1 MKLGGLVVVASNAG
15 GAWTPIG
22 DITTTMLYI
31 GGQVCWTT
39 DETALCEVAWILYGY
54 YNIYGTHGD
63 ICIFNMYILS
73 SNDLRQVGDRWLF
86 HLSQVIN
93 FFPIFFWPETFPSH
107 QPKLT
112 PSQDLIVSEKTAV
125 RFSESHMWWVS
136 RKHDRTWHG
145 SCRSQVHMQNCIAL
159 LLLLS
164 T

>member
-1 MKLGGLVVVASNAG
+1 MRDLFCFLTVPVISLKHATQKIKNTKQFPQL
-15 GAWTPIG
+15 
-22 DITTTMLYI
+22 
-31 GGQVCWTT
+31 
-39 DETALCEVAWILYGY
+39 LCHPNGIYYTFILYLGIVK
-54 YNIYGTHGD
+54 N
-63 ICIFNMYILS
+63 ILS